1 MDPMGYVEI
10 HGEIPCEIFT
20 VDTMKG
26 NSFTGSILGKPDHHV
41 TVPESDLDRLP
52 GAIRYG

>member
-1 MDPMGYVEI
+1 MGYVEI